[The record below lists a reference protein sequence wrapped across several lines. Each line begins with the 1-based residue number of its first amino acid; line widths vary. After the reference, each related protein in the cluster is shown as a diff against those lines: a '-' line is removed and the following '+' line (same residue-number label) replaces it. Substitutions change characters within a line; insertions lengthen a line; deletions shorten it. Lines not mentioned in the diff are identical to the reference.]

1 MVEGG
6 LRRPYTTM
14 PNWLNLSLNILI
26 YLIMAV
32 GLFGMVIPIFPGV
45 VIIWAAVLVH
55 GLATGFATLEI
66 LVLVIIT
73 ILMIAGTLVDNILMG
88 GKARQAGA
96 SWISIGGA
104 LLAGLVGTFV
114 FPPLGGIIAAPT
126 LLYLLEYNRVRDS
139 NEAWGITKGLLTGWG
154 LAFVARFLI
163 GLVMILI
170 WAVWGVR

>member
-1 MVEGG
+1 
-6 LRRPYTTM
+6 M

-32 GLFGMVIPIFPGV
+32 GLFGMVIPIYPGV

-73 ILMIAGTLVDNILMG
+73 LLMNAGTLVDNFLMG

-96 SWISIGGA
+96 SWI
-104 LLAGLVGTFV
+104 
-114 FPPLGGIIAAPT
+114 
-126 LLYLLEYNRVRDS
+126 
-139 NEAWGITKGLLTGWG
+139 
-154 LAFVARFLI
+154 
-163 GLVMILI
+163 
-170 WAVWGVR
+170 